1 MKKKFATKGANTI
14 VVEASN
20 KTEAV
25 KKLQVY
31 APETKLKDV
40 QRFN

>member
-14 VVEASN
+14 VVEATS
-20 KTEAV
+20 KKEAV
-25 KKLQVY
+25 EKIRVY
-31 APETKLKDV
+31 KPDVKNEDV